1 MSAAD
6 ILVVAILLLSGLI
19 ALRLGIVRVVLG
31 LGAWVGATLATIYFY
46 AYAQPYGR
54 QWVDD
59 GILGDIAAGVAI
71 FVVTM
76 IVLSIVSNLVSGG
89 VRSSSFGALDRTLG
103 LLAGLLIGAVIV
115 SGGYIFSKQVF
126 DLDDNSDF
134 LRSARSLPLVRRGA
148 AALASVA
155 PAAMQLKV
163 DPTPAGKSDGAFKTL
178 LTPQTKG
185 AGPERNSGYNNTE
198 RQEMDRLIRGHQ

>member
-6 ILVVAILLLSGLI
+6 IIVVVILLLSGII
-19 ALRLGIVRVVLG
+19 ALRLGIVRVILG
-31 LGAWVGATLATIYFY
+31 LGAWVGATLATVYLY

-54 QWVDD
+54 KWVDD
-59 GILGDIAAGVAI
+59 GILGDIAAGAAI
-71 FVVTM
+71 FIVSM
-76 IVLSIVSNLVSGG
+76 IVLSLVSNLVSGS
-89 VRSSSFGALDRTLG
+89 VRGSSFGALDRTFG
-103 LLAGLLIGAVIV
+103 LLAGLLIGGVIV

-126 DLDDNSDF
+126 DLDDRSDF
-134 LRSARSLPLVRRGA
+134 YRNARSLPLVRRGA
-148 AALASVA
+148 AVLASVA

-163 DPTPAGKSDGAFKTL
+163 DPPPAGGSDGAFKNL